1 MYKKE
6 ITSTDQENIEFYN
19 NFFLQQQKVDLTEYF
34 YFTQFSN
41 EYNSEEMQWQYYVNL
56 SKATSKLILNGESTS
71 LSQCFKHM
79 QLCFHF

>member
-19 NFFLQQQKVDLTEYF
+19 NFFLQQQKVDLIEYF

-41 EYNSEEMQWQYYVNL
+41 EYNSEEMQWQY
-56 SKATSKLILNGESTS
+56 
-71 LSQCFKHM
+71 
-79 QLCFHF
+79 